1 MEPSLIYSANKSLKY
16 KINWIKLTAETEWIY
31 FGAQNETDK
40 PLVIQ
45 SINEYFTDTSLY
57 LVLDRKES
65 CKAEKYEIGKV
76 IEDILGSQN
85 FFIWDTTF
93 KKVIE
98 FSPIGVMRRGYIW
111 NFTNRVLLSYGPN
124 IRALRIN
131 NYKAICTVEMNY
143 TRINVSAGE
152 PNVGMMNILES
163 SDVPRL
169 LS

>member
-57 LVLDRKES
+57 LILDRKES

-98 FSPIGVMRRGYIW
+98 FSPIGVMRRGYI
-111 NFTNRVLLSYGPN
+111 
-124 IRALRIN
+124 
-131 NYKAICTVEMNY
+131 
-143 TRINVSAGE
+143 
-152 PNVGMMNILES
+152 
-163 SDVPRL
+163 
-169 LS
+169 